1 METYYRESLII
12 YEKDRNIFRF
22 GLRRRAE
29 EHGNKLGVTQNK
41 RVPGFMTDVEAI
53 ANHYISITPMH
64 IDLTHENS
72 LIRLKEGLN

>member
-1 METYYRESLII
+1 
-12 YEKDRNIFRF
+12 
-22 GLRRRAE
+22 
-29 EHGNKLGVTQNK
+29 
-41 RVPGFMTDVEAI
+41 MTDVEAI